1 MTSIIN
7 NIFGVGGN
15 ITVNGKKIN
24 IPKGKAFSFVNGKIY
39 VDGVEFK
46 EGSEEIEKCT
56 SKQVELKFENC
67 HIQTFTSSSSETTYI
82 TSSTI
87 SHVSSTNGDI
97 DISGN
102 ILGYA
107 STTNGDIKCHD
118 IMAYASTVNG
128 DIKTEVKLP
137 KSKKRTARSG
147 MSFSSI
153 HVGNVYT
160 SSSSSS
166 SSSSSKRPAKKQQK
180 PSDHDVK
187 KPLKASEKIQMPTVK
202 DLD

>member
-1 MTSIIN
+1 MTSIFN
-7 NIFGVGGN
+7 NVFSAGGN

-24 IPKGKAFSFVNGKIY
+24 IPKGKSFSFVNGKIY

-82 TSSTI
+82 TSSTVSHI
-87 SHVSSTNGDI
+87 STTNGDI

-137 KSKKRTARSG
+137 KSKKRTTRHDPSY
-147 MSFSSI
+147 SSI
-153 HVGNVYT
+153 HIGNVYT

-166 SSSSSKRPAKKQQK
+166 SSSSKRPSKKQQK
-180 PSDHDVK
+180 TSDHDDK
-187 KPLKASEKIQMPTVK
+187 KPLKASEKVQMPTVK